1 MPNRFREIARSA
13 AERTNAE
20 LAEELAKLT
29 PLTEDQIARKLPTKA
44 DKEAL
49 ARLME
54 IVNGSANRNRRIASL
69 KRNIDELGSVALRV
83 LEMVT
88 RIA

>member
-1 MPNRFREIARSA
+1 MPNRFTEIAENA

-20 LAEELAKLT
+20 LAEELSKLT
-29 PLTEDQIARKLPTKA
+29 PLTEDQIARKLPSKA

-54 IVNGSANRNRRIASL
+54 IVNGSTARNRRIAEL
-69 KRNIDELGSVALRV
+69 KKNIEELGSVALRV

-88 RIA
+88 SAV